1 MFERLPDGLLWRLD
15 SCSAYRFWNERA
27 TFFSLDN
34 IDNDNDNEVQA
45 SVPEHVAGWARELQL
60 HPDLNPLQVSDL
72 TDAGITPT
80 QLLCIARIISS
91 DSFHRKPTNPGDK
104 PG

>member
-15 SCSAYRFWNERA
+15 SCSAYRFWKKQA
-27 TFFSLDN
+27 TFFALDN
-34 IDNDNDNEVQA
+34 IDNDNKVQA
-45 SVPEHVAGWARELQL
+45 SVPEHVAIWARELQL
-60 HPDLNPLQVSDL
+60 HAELNPLQVSDL
-72 TDAGITPT
+72 ADAGITPT

-91 DSFHRKPTNPGDK
+91 DSFHRKPTNPSDK